1 MLSLLVTILIV
12 GLIFAVVFWIIG
24 LFPLPAPWGNVLRA
38 IVGLILLIWLISFL
52 LPLAHTGALLR

>member
-1 MLSLLVTILIV
+1 MLSLLVTLLIV

-52 LPLAHTGALLR
+52 MPLAHTGPLLR